1 MIEEEYISRIKLAT
15 ELSTKKIIS
24 MHRKNKDGSDD
35 EDTIYEY
42 ESLFRSMIYHELMM
56 LGIYFGDVTMDNAI
70 ISKEEGLIHKKPDI
84 WIENTESGDSY
95 VLEIKMI
102 RARTKNQ
109 MVKRVNANGP
119 NSIIEDINKLSRA
132 MIDKSLKI
140 KGIIVLSHQ
149 SPIFDEEE
157 DPLDVLDNEIRKIV
171 NIIKPPHNLIF
182 MLCNEN
188 FCRVFHARDILK
200 K

>member
-1 MIEEEYISRIKLAT
+1 MKS
-15 ELSTKKIIS
+15 
-24 MHRKNKDGSDD
+24 
-35 EDTIYEY
+35 
-42 ESLFRSMIYHELMM
+42 
-56 LGIYFGDVTMDNAI
+56 I
-70 ISKEEGLIHKKPDI
+70 ISKEEGVIHKKPDI
-84 WIENTESGDSY
+84 WIENTESGESY

-102 RARTKNQ
+102 RARTKTQ

-171 NIIKPPHNLIF
+171 KKIKPPHNLIF
-182 MLCNEN
+182 MLCSEDS
-188 FCRVFHARDILK
+188 CRVFHVMDILK